1 MNVELLIGL
10 FLFVL
15 AAVSVAGYVFVLRPS
30 RNERGTASIPALINL
45 DHLTINQPEMPGA
58 QGAVADLFRL
68 IGEAMPG
75 RQKRANEAR
84 QKLIIAGYR
93 WPSAVSIFLGIK
105 SASALMLAA
114 ACIWASVVFQP
125 GADPFQLLLAAICGA
140 GFGFLLPDPV
150 LDRLAKRRVERIRRG
165 LPAALDLMVLSI
177 EAGQGLDAAILDT
190 SRALRTTHPDL
201 ATEFTQLHLELR
213 ANTTRAEALR
223 NFAERSNDME
233 LKKFTNLLIDT
244 DRFGSSL
251 GPALKTHARY
261 LRIRFRQMAQ
271 EKARKVGVKLIFPV
285 FFLIFPSVILVTLGP
300 AVILIFTQMQ
310 HLME

>member
-1 MNVELLIGL
+1 MNTELLIGL
-10 FLFVL
+10 FFFVL
-15 AAVSVAGYVFVLRPS
+15 AAVSAVGYVFVLRPS
-30 RNERGTASIPALINL
+30 RNEAGAAPIPAPAGL
-45 DHLTINQPEMPGA
+45 DRRTLDQPEMAGA

-75 RQKRANEAR
+75 SQDRGNEAR
-84 QKLIIAGYR
+84 HKLVVAGYR

-114 ACIWASVVFQP
+114 AGIWAAVIFQP

-140 GFGFLLPDPV
+140 GFGFLLPDRV
-150 LDRLAKRRVERIRRG
+150 LDRLAKRRVDRIRRG

-190 SRALRTTHPDL
+190 SRGLRATHPDL

-223 NFAERSNDME
+223 NFAERSKDME
-233 LKKFTNLLIDT
+233 LRKFTNLLIDT
-244 DRFGSSL
+244 DRFGTSL

-261 LRIRFRQMAQ
+261 LRIRFRQLAQ

-310 HLME
+310 HMIE